1 MSGTKISIMG
11 GTKIS
16 IHYER
21 AMRGQPYFA
30 PQSGPHAPERWLAI
44 ALVRAGTS
52 QVLDNLTGLA
62 IP

>member
-1 MSGTKISIMG
+1 
-11 GTKIS
+11 
-16 IHYER
+16 
-21 AMRGQPYFA
+21 MRGQPYFA